1 MFARWLNIPSCYNL
15 AFLLVGIAGCTSA
28 RRTPLDFGYE
38 ERNSVVP
45 KAVACLP
52 RQIGNSDFDRKKL
65 PATFS
70 QDGVGRVQ
78 FVDYSEDATGE
89 GTRVAEQGSDTHVSD
104 PPEVV
109 VVPRTSDELPNEMS
123 DGNSPETPSGSVAI
137 DLGTALQLTAGENP
151 QVAFALE
158 RIQEAFAQLRAAEV
172 LWVPSLRG
180 GVNYNKHEGRIQDVE
195 GSIIETSR
203 GSLYA
208 GFGAQAVGAGSP
220 TIPGLA
226 LNLHLRDA
234 VFQPRIAERVVRA
247 RQEASRATTNDAL
260 LSTALAYMDLLEAV
274 QIKAVAEET
283 LGNAERLA
291 ELTESFSSA
300 GQGLQA
306 DADRAQAELSVR
318 RIEMRRATENVR
330 VAAIRLSRLLSLDP
344 SQNIEPQ
351 EPALVP
357 IDLVNVGDAV
367 QELVAVGLANRP
379 ELAESSLLVDEAVL
393 RLRRER
399 FAPLIPSVL
408 LGLSYGGN
416 GGGLGGDIIRFGD
429 RLDFDAAA
437 FWELRNIG
445 FGERAAR
452 DAAHSRVHQAMW
464 QQVQVMD
471 QVASEVAEAHTQ
483 VASRKEEI
491 ELAKAGIQSA
501 VDSYRRNSERVR
513 NGLGLPIETLQSM
526 QALDQARRQYVRA
539 VADYNRAQFRLH
551 RALGWP
557 VTEP

>member
-1 MFARWLNIPSCYNL
+1 
-15 AFLLVGIAGCTSA
+15 
-28 RRTPLDFGYE
+28 
-38 ERNSVVP
+38 
-45 KAVACLP
+45 
-52 RQIGNSDFDRKKL
+52 
-65 PATFS
+65 
-70 QDGVGRVQ
+70 VQ
-78 FVDYSEDATGE
+78 FVDHSEDATGE
-89 GTRVAEQGSDTHVSD
+89 SASGGEHHSDRCAAD
-104 PPEVV
+104 PPEVDV
-109 VVPRTSDELPNEMS
+109 APRIPGELPYGTS
-123 DGNSPETPSGSVAI
+123 LETPGSLAI
-137 DLGTALQLTAGENP
+137 DLGTALQLTAGQNP

-180 GVNYNKHEGRIQDVE
+180 GVNYNKHEGRIQDVQ
-195 GSIIETSR
+195 GNIIETSR
-203 GSLYA
+203 GSIYTGL
-208 GFGAQAVGAGSP
+208 GAQAVGAGSP
-220 TIPGLA
+220 AVPGLVV
-226 LNLHLRDA
+226 NLHLRDA
-234 VFQPRIAERVVRA
+234 VFQPRIADRAFGA
-247 RQEASRATTNDAL
+247 RQQASRATTNDAL
-260 LSTALAYMDLLEAV
+260 LNTALAYMDLLEAV

-283 LGNAERLA
+283 LGNAEHLA
-291 ELTESFSSA
+291 ELTASFARA
-300 GQGLQA
+300 GQGLQS
-306 DADRAQAELSVR
+306 DADRAQAELSIR
-318 RIEMRRATENVR
+318 RIEMRRAAENAR
-330 VAAIRLSRLLSLDP
+330 VAAIRLSRLLSQDP
-344 SQNIEPQ
+344 SQHLEPQ

-357 IDLVNVGDAV
+357 IDLVHVDDAV
-367 QELVAVGLANRP
+367 QELVAMGLTNRP
-379 ELAESSLLVDEAVL
+379 ELAESGLLVDEAVF

-437 FWELRNIG
+437 FWEVRNFG

-483 VASRKEEI
+483 VASREQEI

-501 VDSYRRNSERVR
+501 ADSYRRNSERIR
-513 NGLGLPIETLQSM
+513 NAQGLPIETLQSI

-557 VTEP
+557 IE